1 MNNIITGRNTANV
14 QRLIDAILVLKRFTQ
29 ILKELGQILRL

>member
-1 MNNIITGRNTANV
+1 MNNIITGRNTANA

-29 ILKELGQILRL
+29 ISKELGQILRL